1 MDYQCHDH
9 QVKWITFLIIIW
21 FMANACHQIIPQSL
35 LPLTKRAIVPSDL
48 IMAVYKV
55 HAENPHWIILWVSF
69 LHACEFPS
77 LTGHDFTSLGIISCP
92 VVALAVYSSPWVP
105 RRYQSRK
112 RNTEMFQKSSA
123 RALMSRHSFAKTRQR
138 QLHGTDPLKQYISQP

>member
-9 QVKWITFLIIIW
+9 QVKWISFLNLIYGH
-21 FMANACHQIIPQSL
+21 FLTPFQIIPQSLL

-55 HAENPHWIILWVSF
+55 RAENPHWIILWVSF

-77 LTGHDFTSLGIISCP
+77 LTGHDFTSLGIIR
-92 VVALAVYSSPWVP
+92 AP

-123 RALMSRHSFAKTRQR
+123 RALMSRHSGAKTRQR
-138 QLHGTDPLKQYISQP
+138 QLHGQTLLNSI